1 MSGFGGWVPDRSC
14 SASIMFRPAGFIFIS
29 ISEGCELLSGM
40 LSSSCMF
47 VLVFQDSLDELEMND
62 YWKEVENIA
71 SSERGAGRG
80 DGEGDGETHEEE
92 HQKIPE
98 GRICIVHGYKCKQ
111 SSFLSEIW
119 L

>member
-1 MSGFGGWVPDRSC
+1 MIWGVFAFRGLNKLPWSGGWVPDRSC
-14 SASIMFRPAGFIFIS
+14 SASVMFRPAGFIFIS
-29 ISEGCELLSGM
+29 ISEGCELFSGM
-40 LSSSCMF
+40 SSSCMF

-80 DGEGDGETHEEE
+80 DSEGDEEE

-98 GRICIVHGYKCKQ
+98 GRICIVRG
-111 SSFLSEIW
+111 
-119 L
+119 